1 MYSLKHPGHDVA
13 REFLTVPR
21 LLTARRSV
29 MDQGPLVTRV
39 NAEGGYLLFS
49 PDLIRTKAENFG
61 VDVGSAWKACEN
73 VHQPW
78 YGAQDTQGLDML
90 MNRYES

>member
-1 MYSLKHPGHDVA
+1 MYSLQHPGHDVA
-13 REFLTVPR
+13 RKFLTVPR

-29 MDQGPLVTRV
+29 MDQGALVTRV

-49 PDLIRTKAENFG
+49 PDLIRTKAENLG
-61 VDVGSAWKACEN
+61 VDVGSAWQAGEN

-78 YGAQDTQGLDML
+78 YGAQDTQSLDML
-90 MNRYES
+90 MNWFES